1 MSDQAC
7 NHALSSVVTRISNP
21 THSLMTHTIHKLLVV
36 GVGSIGERHLRCFLA
51 TGRAEAVFVEVNAAL
66 RQTIAER
73 YSVRGFASLDEALAT
88 QPTVAVVAVPAHLHI
103 AIATQLA
110 EHGLH
115 LLIEKPLSTSTDGI
129 DRLQQIVRDRGLI
142 AGVAYVYRSHPLL
155 IAMRMGAARR
165 TLRPA
170 GRIDHRLRSALPDV
184 PPGVS
189 PDLLHRPSDRRRCDS
204 RRTDACHQRGQWL
217 LGPVERL
224 VADAAHQVLEG
235 VAVEDTVHLLARHG
249 GVLASYSLNQ
259 HQLPNEFALT
269 IVCERGTIRWESHLN
284 RLSWLTAPGAD
295 WQEER
300 IAPLERD
307 TLFVRQADQ
316 FLAAIEQR
324 TSPACSIADG
334 LQTLRVNLAALAS
347 ADGGG
352 WQTISG

>member
-1 MSDQAC
+1 
-7 NHALSSVVTRISNP
+7 
-21 THSLMTHTIHKLLVV
+21 MTHTIHKLLVV

-66 RQTIAER
+66 RQTIAEQ

-129 DRLQQIVRDRGLI
+129 ERLQQIVRDRGLI

-155 IAMRMGAARR
+155 VAMRTALQDGRFGR
-165 TLRPA
+165 PVELITVSGQHFPTYRPA
-170 GRIDHRLRSALPDV
+170 YRQIYYTDRATGGGAIQDALTHV
-184 PPGVS
+184 INAGE
-189 PDLLHRPSDRRRCDS
+189 
-204 RRTDACHQRGQWL
+204 WL

-259 HQLPNEFALT
+259 HQAPNEFTLT

>member
-1 MSDQAC
+1 MP
-7 NHALSSVVTRISNP
+7 LP
-21 THSLMTHTIHKLLVV
+21 IHKLLVV

-73 YSVRGFASLDEALAT
+73 YGVRGFASLDEAWAT

-103 AIATQLA
+103 PIATQLA

-115 LLIEKPLSTSTDGI
+115 LLIEKPLSTTMDGI

-155 IAMRMGAARR
+155 TAMRTALQDGRFGRPVELIAVSGQHFP
-165 TLRPA
+165 TFRPA
-170 GRIDHRLRSALPDV
+170 YRQIYYTDRATGGGAIQDALTHV
-184 PPGVS
+184 INAGE
-189 PDLLHRPSDRRRCDS
+189 
-204 RRTDACHQRGQWL
+204 WL
-217 LGPVERL
+217 LGAVQRL

-235 VAVEDTVHLLARHG
+235 VSVEDTVHLLARHG
-249 GVLASYSLNQ
+249 DVMASYSLNQ
-259 HQLPNEFALT
+259 HQAPNEFTLT
-269 IVCERGTIRWESHLN
+269 VVCERGTIRWESHLN
-284 RLSWLTAPGAD
+284 RLIWLTAPGAD

-307 TLFVRQADQ
+307 TLFVRQAEQ
-316 FLAAIEQR
+316 FLTAVEQH
-324 TSPACSIADG
+324 SPPACSLDDG

-347 ADGGG
+347 TDGGG
-352 WQTISG
+352 WQTILPPS